1 MSLVKW
7 FRKNRN
13 KVMAIVA
20 IGTLASFMGLGT
32 FLSFISKRS
41 TGLDKTVA
49 YFGDNRKIT
58 NNDIATAREELK
70 ILETVRAGDLLRSIG
85 VQLFNTADLRA
96 LLLGELLF
104 SERRTSPALINIIK
118 RTVITN
124 NLRISDEQIS
134 DIYRHTVPVE
144 IYWHCLKMEAQLAG
158 IRVSNDDTR
167 RMLVG
172 AIPQIPQL
180 NGVTY
185 VQLMDYVIKKMGFPE
200 EKILTVYG
208 KLLAVMEYAKM
219 CCSGED
225 ITTSQI
231 MQAVSLEGEPID
243 VNFVKVDSTVF
254 AETQSEPD
262 REKIAEQFNKY
273 KNFFA
278 GDVNEGNPYG
288 FGYKLPD
295 RAQLEYIVCKLDDIS
310 KIVTP
315 PTEEEAEEFYQ
326 RSREQFTEEVLSDP
340 NDPNSPLTERI
351 KSYAE
356 VAGIISERLLQ
367 NKISSKAKSILDEAK
382 ALTESGLQDMDN
394 EEEKLS
400 AEQLKQKAGDYKAA
414 AEQLSKKYKIK
425 IYTGKTGLLDAA
437 GMQLDDYLGRLYL
450 RGYGQT
456 VVGLTRIVFAIKE
469 LGLSDLGPF
478 DVSKPKMYKNIGPLG
493 DMLERIVAVVRVIEA
508 KKATVPENIEY
519 TFSTASLELSTAD
532 EQADDGDP
540 NNPSKEDTEN
550 RDVYSVKEKVTED
563 LKKLAAMDAA
573 KKKAEEFISMAAK
586 DGWESTIEKF
596 NELYGQQGEQDGNDP
611 NLSGD
616 PNATEGPE
624 KTFVLESATKLQR
637 ISRETIERL
646 TVQSEGNPGAP
657 LFVSEVQRWL
667 SVIDARTT
675 KQFIEQ
681 IYSLVPQDS
690 NSIDNLPRP
699 MEFKPGMSYYC
710 IRNVHIRRVFREE
723 YEQIKP
729 MQVYK
734 EEYIQS
740 QSLAAVYF
748 NPGNILKRTNF
759 RWAVEKKPVTDA
771 NTPAEPGGAS

>member
-41 TGLDKTVA
+41 TGLHKTVA

-58 NNDIATAREELK
+58 NEDIATAREELK

-85 VQLFNTADLRA
+85 VPLFNTADLRA

-118 RTVITN
+118 RTVRTN
-124 NLRISDEQIS
+124 NLRISDKQIS
-134 DIYRHTVPVE
+134 DIYRHTVLVE

-158 IRVSNDDTR
+158 IRVSNEDTR
-167 RMLVG
+167 RMLVD

-185 VQLMDYVIKKMGFPE
+185 VQLMDYVIKKMGVPE

-208 KLLAVMEYAKM
+208 KLLAIMEYAKM

-231 MQAVSLEGEPID
+231 MQAVSREGETID

-262 REKIAEQFNKY
+262 REGIVEHFNKY

-288 FGYKLPD
+288 FGYKLQD
-295 RAQLEYIVCKLDDIS
+295 RVQLEYIACKLDDIS

-315 PTEEEAEEFYQ
+315 PTQEEAEEFYQ
-326 RSREQFTEEVLSDP
+326 RSREQLTEEVLSDP
-340 NDPNSPLTERI
+340 NDPNSPLTERT

-356 VAGIISERLLQ
+356 VAGIISKRLLQ

-456 VVGLTRIVFAIKE
+456 VVGLTQIVFAIEE
-469 LGLSDLGPF
+469 LGLSELGPF
-478 DVSKPKMYKNIGPLG
+478 DVSKPRMYKNIGPLG

-519 TFSTASLELSTAD
+519 TFSTASLELSAAD
-532 EQADDGDP
+532 EQVDGADP
-540 NNPSKEDTEN
+540 NNPSREDTEN
-550 RDVYSVKEKVTED
+550 QDVYSVKEKVTED
-563 LKKLAAMDAA
+563 LKKLAAMDVA
-573 KKKAEEFISMAAK
+573 KEKAEEFIGMAGK
-586 DGWESTIEKF
+586 DGWESAIEKF
-596 NELYGQQGEQDGNDP
+596 NELYGQQGGQDGNDP

-616 PNATEGPE
+616 PNATEGSE

-657 LFVSEVQRWL
+657 LFVREVQRWL

-690 NSIDNLPRP
+690 NSIDNLARP

-710 IRNVHIRRVFREE
+710 IRNVRIRRVFREE

-740 QSLAAVYF
+740 QSLAAVHF
-748 NPGNILKRTNF
+748 NPENVLKRTNF
-759 RWAVEKKPVTDA
+759 KRATEKKPVTDA
-771 NTPAEPGGAS
+771 NTPAEPGETS